1 MIIASDSRQYKYDF
15 DRCSKRTICR
25 INDNKHRD
33 EAIDFD
39 DRLEECRQF
48 YSQWTDGRKNK
59 VLAIDHE
66 VGKPNLLIQHFKPS
80 LSVFVSRNHRQI
92 FNLAPSS
99 RATPFVCAP
108 KYIILFLRFDN
119 RSEKTIC
126 FILAILYAIIGIFSL
141 F

>member
-1 MIIASDSRQYKYDF
+1 MIITSDSKQYKYDF

-66 VGKPNLLIQHFKPS
+66 VGKPNLLILHFKPS

-92 FNLAPSS
+92 FDSALRSQ
-99 RATPFVCAP
+99 ATPLFVP
-108 KYIILFLRFDN
+108 QN
-119 RSEKTIC
+119 
-126 FILAILYAIIGIFSL
+126 ILYYFWDLIINNKTQSVSFQPCYMQL
-141 F
+141 

>member
-1 MIIASDSRQYKYDF
+1 MQAELESTLTQTMPLPGEHQLLLKSLPNCHRSQIQCMIITSDSKQYKYDF

-80 LSVFVSRNHRQI
+80 LSVIVSRNHH
-92 FNLAPSS
+92 S
-99 RATPFVCAP
+99 
-108 KYIILFLRFDN
+108 
-119 RSEKTIC
+119 
-126 FILAILYAIIGIFSL
+126 
-141 F
+141 

>member
-1 MIIASDSRQYKYDF
+1 MIITSDSKQYKYDF

-92 FNLAPSS
+92 FYLAP
-99 RATPFVCAP
+99 RLQATPFVCA
-108 KYIILFLRFDN
+108 I
-119 RSEKTIC
+119 
-126 FILAILYAIIGIFSL
+126 
-141 F
+141 